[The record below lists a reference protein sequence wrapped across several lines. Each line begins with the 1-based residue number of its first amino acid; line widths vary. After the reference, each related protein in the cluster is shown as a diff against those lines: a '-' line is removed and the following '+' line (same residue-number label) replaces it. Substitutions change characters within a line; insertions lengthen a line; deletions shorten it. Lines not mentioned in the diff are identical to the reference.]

1 MTIVITKISNSSN
14 LNLLDDGW
22 PSKLWADAQIVK
34 LGGSLIRLA
43 VAAFMTREKSKTI
56 IHTLRIIWDTRNER
70 KERRWQDNVLNT
82 SLAEDGAFITS
93 KDY

>member
-43 VAAFMTREKSKTI
+43 VAAFMTWACPGARVHHRVRSRSVMTDAFSPCPGSAP
-56 IHTLRIIWDTRNER
+56 LRSVFGLFFGCSS
-70 KERRWQDNVLNT
+70 Q
-82 SLAEDGAFITS
+82 
-93 KDY
+93 